1 MATPAEMSLRFRA
14 LRVLTAA
21 GRLAAIGGLERAQLE
36 ACRQLHERG
45 HRIDL
50 LYEERGDLY
59 PEWAQ
64 IAKCGI
70 RVDGYALRRDA
81 LLRSARSVATVA
93 VAVRRMAPDLV
104 YVHHQHETPSAVVG
118 GKPVVCHLHLPPPPR
133 RSAQED
139 LGLRRARRLIAVSQF
154 TASQWSE
161 SLQIP
166 PERFAIVHNGVDLAR
181 FAPAGEPRRH
191 DVRRA
196 HGLPIDRFLVIYAG
210 RIDPDKGVDRALE
223 TARLLDPGHHH
234 LAVAGDPNPGS
245 FRGDAEAAR
254 SYADDLRA
262 RFKDA
267 PVTWLGRLE
276 DVSALIASSDA
287 AILPSRFDEPFGLA
301 VLETLASGIPIVA
314 SAAGGIPEIMSG
326 ELAANLVASG
336 EPSEYAQRVRELRH
350 WRTADPDLG
359 QRGRAQVASNF
370 TLRRMG
376 DELNDALDRVMQGRS
391 DV

>member
-1 MATPAEMSLRFRA
+1 VRI
-14 LRVLTAA
+14 LTAA
-21 GRLAAIGGLERAQLE
+21 SRLAGIGGLERAQLE

-59 PEWAQ
+59 REWAE
-64 IAKCGI
+64 IAKSGI

-81 LLRSARSVATVA
+81 LLRSAKSVASVA

-104 YVHHQHETPSAVVG
+104 YVHHQHDTPSAVLG

-139 LGLRRARRLIAVSQF
+139 LGLRGARRLIAVSQF
-154 TASQWSE
+154 TARQWSE

-181 FAPAGEPRRH
+181 FAPLDESRRH
-191 DVRRA
+191 LVRRA
-196 HGLPIDRFLVIYAG
+196 LGLPIDRFLVVYTG
-210 RIDPDKGVDRALE
+210 RIDPDKGVDRALQ
-223 TARLLDPGHHH
+223 TARLLDPGHYH
-234 LAVAGDPNPGS
+234 LAIAGEPNPGS
-245 FRGDAEAAR
+245 FRGDADAAR

-262 RFKDA
+262 RFHDA

-276 DVSALIASSDA
+276 DVSALVASSDA

-336 EPSEYAQRVRELRH
+336 EPDAYVHRFRALRD
-350 WRTADPDLG
+350 WRTTDPELG
-359 QRGRAQVASNF
+359 QRGREHVASSF
-370 TLRRMG
+370 TLSRMG
-376 DELNDALDRVMQGRS
+376 DELNETLERVVEERGRP